1 MFSFS
6 QYFGRWLFGNAYL
19 NFEHFYNHC
28 CPYYYYILVTC
39 DCIRI
44 SIKWSCIIIMEK
56 TYTIKISISETE
68 RLSSSHNGVTLF
80 SSFMLLAYPLS
91 SLYFFCP
98 SRGNFSIDERWC
110 YSCYM
115 KVAFKW
121 NILNFNIYWRDYWIN

>member
-1 MFSFS
+1 MYIPNSKPFD
-6 QYFGRWLFGNAYL
+6 
-19 NFEHFYNHC
+19 NHC
-28 CPYYYYILVTC
+28 CPYYCLILVTC
-39 DCIRI
+39 DCVRI

-98 SRGNFSIDERWC
+98 SRGNFSIDEWWC

-121 NILNFNIYWRDYWIN
+121 KHFIISIFIEEIIWSISFLANIGSVAI